1 MGYKYS
7 DSGVDQDMK
16 GAAIKALVQHLKKRK
31 GFGKPLGDNKGFT
44 GLIDFGDIA
53 LSLCTDGV
61 GSKIMIA
68 EAIDKW
74 DTVGIDC
81 MAMNVNDMIC
91 AGAEPLAFV
100 DYLAVQKPDLRV
112 ASEIGKGL
120 SKGAQES
127 NVTIIG
133 GETAL
138 LPDMIHGLDLA
149 GTCLG
154 YVKKKDI
161 INGTKIK
168 PGDALVGLKS
178 SGIHSNGYSLV
189 RKIVS
194 DNKLDYKKKYGDLKQ
209 ALGLELL
216 TPTKIYVRE
225 VLKAMK
231 KFKIKGMAHITGGGL
246 RNIIRLNKNVC
257 YEITD
262 PLPVLPIFDY
272 LQSFGIDDKEMYQT
286 FNMGMGFLMVV
297 DGKDGKKLAK
307 SIPGAKVVGKVIKG
321 RGVQFKNIHYGEY

>member
-16 GAAIKALVQHLKKRK
+16 GAAIKALIQHLKKRK

-154 YVKKKDI
+154 WVKKKDI
-161 INGTKIK
+161 IDGTKIK
-168 PGDALVGLKS
+168 PGDALVGLRS
-178 SGIHSNGYSLV
+178 TGIHSNGYSLV
-189 RKIVS
+189 RKMVS
-194 DNKLDYKKKYGDLKQ
+194 DNNLDYKKTYGKLKQ
-209 ALGLELL
+209 SLGLELL

-231 KFKIKGMAHITGGGL
+231 RFKIKGMAHITGGGL

-272 LQSFGIDDKEMYQT
+272 LQSFGIEDKEMYQT

-297 DGKDGKKLAK
+297 DGKDGAKLAK
-307 SIPGAKVVGKVIKG
+307 SIPGAKVVGKVTKG
-321 RGVQFKNIHYGEY
+321 KGVQFKNIHYGDY